1 MDIATLLFVGILI
14 LVAFFLTAT
23 VRREFLAQE
32 RQRRAQESQ
41 TRRPRRKP

>member
-1 MDIATLLFVGILI
+1 MDIATSLFVGILC

-32 RQRRAQESQ
+32 RQRREQENQS
-41 TRRPRRKP
+41 RNPRRKP